1 MINSCSIPAYV
12 INVPCELMRYTSFMN
27 KTGKFYRD
35 LTRIDPPA
43 IRGNAV
49 TSIIRTFSIKSEK
62 TCREISNKLSFA
74 LALEDA
80 LQKQHRNII
89 IFEDDA
95 VPAVE
100 NASEKAEELLRQLPS
115 DYGICYLGGYVR
127 PYTNLNIGEVKEN
140 FIELGNK
147 DKRHKIWGAH
157 AILYNIKVYEHLIQ
171 AMREKKKTLTDTYMH
186 SSLPEEYRR
195 FFPRTVLYWQDHD
208 SASKCNH
215 GTSLHGP
222 VFNFRKMEKDTEK
235 FLTDVC
241 RKNVV
246 KISP

>member
-1 MINSCSIPAYV
+1 MVNTVPVYV
-12 INVPCELMRYTSFMN
+12 INIPCELRRYTSFMD
-27 KTGKFYRD
+27 KTGKFYTD
-35 LTRIDPPA
+35 LTRIDPPTLHS
-43 IRGNAV
+43 REV
-49 TSIIRTFSIKSEK
+49 TNIVRTFAVKSVK
-62 TCREISNKLSFA
+62 TSREISNKLSFV

-80 LQKQHRNII
+80 LRKKHRNIV

-100 NASEKAEELLRQLPS
+100 DAPKQVENLIRLLPE
-115 DYGICYLGGYVR
+115 DYSICYLGGYIR
-127 PYTNLNIGEVKEN
+127 PYKTLNIKG
-140 FIELGNK
+140 IESEFLQLGNDK
-147 DKRHKIWGAH
+147 DRHKVWGAH
-157 AILYNIKVYEHLIQ
+157 AILYNIRVYEHLIK
-171 AMREKKKTLTDTYMH
+171 AFRAKSKILTDTYLH
-186 SSLPEEYRR
+186 SSLPDEYKR
-195 FFPRTVLYWQDHD
+195 FFSRTVLYWQDREGV
-208 SASKCNH
+208 SKCNH